1 MKGHAAC
8 QRADTA
14 ELKLIGEKGEDTMEL
29 LDLISREKLQK
40 IQDLFSTAT
49 GVAATMIDKE
59 GNSVTEP
66 SNFTDFCMKY
76 TRGTELGLKR
86 CQKCDLEG
94 VGTYYCHAGLMD
106 FAADIVVE
114 GEKLGAILGGQ
125 ILPSPPDFDKL
136 RRVAEEIGVDPDEYI
151 EALKKVPIKTEATI
165 RASAD
170 LMSEMINMV
179 VNAEY
184 FRSKDK
190 RKTGAIDQEIVETT
204 KNVEQIEN
212 MVKDLTKVS
221 RKQNILAL
229 NASIEAARAGEA
241 GRGFNIVAGEM
252 GKLSSMATEEYT
264 AIIAKA
270 AEIDASLKKINDE
283 FNKNAN
289 GE

>member
-1 MKGHAAC
+1 
-8 QRADTA
+8 
-14 ELKLIGEKGEDTMEL
+14 MEL

-125 ILPSPPDFDKL
+125 ILPSPPDFDKF

-151 EALKKVPIKTEATI
+151 EALKKVPIKAEATI

>member
-1 MKGHAAC
+1 
-8 QRADTA
+8 
-14 ELKLIGEKGEDTMEL
+14 
-29 LDLISREKLQK
+29 
-40 IQDLFSTAT
+40 
-49 GVAATMIDKE
+49 
-59 GNSVTEP
+59 
-66 SNFTDFCMKY
+66 
-76 TRGTELGLKR
+76 
-86 CQKCDLEG
+86 
-94 VGTYYCHAGLMD
+94 MD

-125 ILPSPPDFDKL
+125 ILPSPPDFDKF

>member
-125 ILPSPPDFDKL
+125 ILPSPPDFDKF